1 MSADIG
7 RVENAEL
14 EMGSRTAAIEPGMG
28 FWKPSCLSP
37 GFMDGEQGSTKR
49 DGSASQ
55 TLK

>member
-1 MSADIG
+1 MRADIG
-7 RVENAEL
+7 RVEDVEL
-14 EMGSRTAAIEPGMG
+14 EIGSITAAIEPGMG